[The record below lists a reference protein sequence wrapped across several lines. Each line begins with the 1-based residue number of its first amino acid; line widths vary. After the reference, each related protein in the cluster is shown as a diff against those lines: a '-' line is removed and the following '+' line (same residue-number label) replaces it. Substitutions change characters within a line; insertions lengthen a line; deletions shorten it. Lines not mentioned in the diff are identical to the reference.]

1 VPNDLQ
7 FRRATLADR
16 GLLFTLH
23 RSLYIDHRDKIL
35 PPEIIELVAYRDFD
49 TVLREDIEAL
59 LKSEQTIVLIGHLDG
74 DVVGYISARIQQEP
88 RRLLRRRGVI
98 EDWYVE
104 EEHRGKGYG
113 GELLKAIEASLLEA
127 GCEVL
132 ESATWSFNE
141 GARRVHES
149 LGFSEVQIQYRKR
162 LESD

>member
-1 VPNDLQ
+1 MPNELQ

-23 RSLYIDHRDKIL
+23 RALYIDHRDKIL

-49 TVLREDIEAL
+49 TVLREDVEAL
-59 LKSEQTIVLIGHLDG
+59 LKSEQTIVLIGHLEG
-74 DVVGYISARIQQEP
+74 ETVGYISARIQQEP
-88 RRLLRRRGVI
+88 RRLLRRRAVI

-104 EEHRGKGYG
+104 EAHRGKGYG
-113 GELLKAIEASLLEA
+113 SQLLKAIEDSLRDA

-132 ESATWSFNE
+132 ESATWSFNV
-141 GARRVHES
+141 GARRAHES

-162 LESD
+162 LEGD

>member
-113 GELLKAIEASLLEA
+113 GELLKAIEAALLEA